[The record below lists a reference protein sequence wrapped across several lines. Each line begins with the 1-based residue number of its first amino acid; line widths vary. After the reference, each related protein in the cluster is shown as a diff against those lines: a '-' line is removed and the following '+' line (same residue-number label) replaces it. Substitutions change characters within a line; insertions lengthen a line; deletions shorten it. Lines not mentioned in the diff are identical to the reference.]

1 MFTGTVPLMSDLE
14 FRPRFRFTTP
24 LSAEEVKSRIMART
38 RTQNPHA
45 LVLGGTGFHLVL
57 NFPAKAQRSWTP
69 QMDVDVEV
77 LEGRTVVRC
86 LIGPSPTIW
95 MLFVGGY
102 MFSVFVQDVN
112 PGAFAAGITLLTG
125 VPEVIISC
133 VKAALFG
140 LIAGLVACYRGLMI
154 SGGGAK
160 AVGNAVNET
169 VVYAFMALFVV
180 NVVVTAIGI
189 RLTTG

>member
-1 MFTGTVPLMSDLE
+1 MFTVTVPLMSDLE
-14 FRPRFRFTTP
+14 FRPRFRFITP

-102 MFSVFVQDVN
+102 MFSAILALLGLSIGVSQQIVGADPWGFLLVAPTPFIALVLWLMAQGGKVRSRDEMRVLKVFVDDAL
-112 PGAFAAGITLLTG
+112 GCDCFALAGQ
-125 VPEVIISC
+125 E
-133 VKAALFG
+133 
-140 LIAGLVACYRGLMI
+140 
-154 SGGGAK
+154 
-160 AVGNAVNET
+160 
-169 VVYAFMALFVV
+169 
-180 NVVVTAIGI
+180 
-189 RLTTG
+189 